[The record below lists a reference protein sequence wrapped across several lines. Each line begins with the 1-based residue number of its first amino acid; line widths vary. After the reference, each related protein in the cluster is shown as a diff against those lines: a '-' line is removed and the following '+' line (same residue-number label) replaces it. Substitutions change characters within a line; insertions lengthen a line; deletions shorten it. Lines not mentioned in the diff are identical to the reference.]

1 MSQIQSKKTSPQAAL
16 CDMVSCFR
24 QFLQQQGNPLGHFG
38 RKRFKV
44 EMHIQLARRKLRFQ
58 AAFQLDI
65 VKEVVAQGFRNVDE
79 LLHAN
84 IVSLK
89 NGIHI
94 GPGIID
100 ATGEL
105 GHAYSFFVKYLFDK
119 LSDVYS
125 VWFGHE
131 LISSFCIKAANV
143 LIWMRFCFMITVAI
157 IYGFVKI
164 IYGACLSSQKQH
176 EKSVEMSL
184 A

>member
-1 MSQIQSKKTSPQAAL
+1 
-16 CDMVSCFR
+16 MVSCFR

-58 AAFQLDI
+58 AAFQLD
-65 VKEVVAQGFRNVDE
+65 VVQEVVIQGFGYEDK
-79 LLHAN
+79 LLHTNVVA
-84 IVSLK
+84 LK
-89 NGIHI
+89 DGIHI
-94 GPGIID
+94 GPSAID
-100 ATGEL
+100 AAGEL
-105 GHAYSFFVKYLFDK
+105 GHAYSLFVKYLFDK
-119 LSDVYS
+119 VSDVYS
-125 VWFGHE
+125 VRFGHE

-143 LIWMRFCFMITVAI
+143 LIWMRFCFMITVVI

-164 IYGACLSSQKQH
+164 IYSACLSSQKQH

>member
-1 MSQIQSKKTSPQAAL
+1 MSQKQSKKTSPQAAL

-58 AAFQLDI
+58 AAF
-65 VKEVVAQGFRNVDE
+65 
-79 LLHAN
+79 
-84 IVSLK
+84 
-89 NGIHI
+89 
-94 GPGIID
+94 
-100 ATGEL
+100 
-105 GHAYSFFVKYLFDK
+105 
-119 LSDVYS
+119 
-125 VWFGHE
+125 
-131 LISSFCIKAANV
+131 CIKMTNV
-143 LIWMRFCFMITVAI
+143 LIWMRFCFMITVVI

-164 IYGACLSSQKQH
+164 IYSACLSSQKQH

>member
-1 MSQIQSKKTSPQAAL
+1 MYSALIISFHIATL

-44 EMHIQLARRKLRFQ
+44 ELHIKLPCRKLRFQ

-65 VKEVVAQGFRNVDE
+65 VKEVVVQGFRNVDE
-79 LLHAN
+79 LLHAYV
-84 IVSLK
+84 VSLED
-89 NGIHI
+89 GIHI
-94 GPGIID
+94 GPCAID
-100 ATGEL
+100 AAGEL
-105 GHAYSFFVKYLFDK
+105 GHAYSLFVKYLFDK
-119 LSDVYS
+119 VSDVYS

-143 LIWMRFCFMITVAI
+143 LIWMWFCFMITVVI

-164 IYGACLSSQKQH
+164 IYSACLSSQKQH